1 MDGMDIDTVG
11 PKKITISSPNGVGKV
26 LVDKIDI
33 TDADRKKVK
42 LQLITE
48 EVNHLVLG
56 LMADMDVISEHLETQ
71 MVSELKR
78 LITESK
84 KDIKLYGEDI
94 QLMIN
99 KLFDKL

>member
-1 MDGMDIDTVG
+1 MDD
-11 PKKITISSPNGVGKV
+11 
-26 LVDKIDI
+26 
-33 TDADRKKVK
+33 
-42 LQLITE
+42 
-48 EVNHLVLG
+48 
-56 LMADMDVISEHLETQ
+56 ISEHLETQ